1 MSDHDNDNVEPEGI
15 QRRKFLKG
23 AATVAWAAPMILTT
37 TAGRAGAASPTCI
50 TGPCNACIGP
60 QCCDT
65 SGMQD
70 GGCCCSPPDVDTCDG
85 FCVGDDAMCTNKP
98 PLPVVG
104 DPLPFRCYAP

>member
-1 MSDHDNDNVEPEGI
+1 MSDHDNDNVEPDGI

-50 TGPCNACIGP
+50 TAGMPCNACVGP

-65 SGMQD
+65 SGVQD
-70 GGCCCSPPDVDTCDG
+70 GGCCCSPVNVDVCDG
-85 FCVGDDAMCTNKP
+85 VCVGDDATCQTAP
-98 PLPVVG
+98 PIPMN
-104 DPLPFRCYAP
+104 PLQFRCYAP